1 MSGGNCFCLVGVVS
15 VGISCLWGFRLGERW
30 SRSNFVSCAQLIE
43 SRFVMYVFCL
53 TFSLCCV
60 VVQEAGVIDPHDD
73 HHDHHHHDASNKT
86 AHDLGVSGGLFNPKQ
101 LDFLLK
107 YCEYETPLADEVS
120 LESFDE
126 LAKLHEQF
134 MSTLAEQFLFHEDW
148 DVTASGPLKRRDHDL
163 QA

>member
-1 MSGGNCFCLVGVVS
+1 MVTSCFRLTFVS
-15 VGISCLWGFRLGERW
+15 V
-30 SRSNFVSCAQLIE
+30 
-43 SRFVMYVFCL
+43 
-53 TFSLCCV
+53 CCIVVV

-134 MSTLAEQFLFHEDW
+134 MATLAEQFLFHEDW